1 MAQADAEALE
11 ARRLK
16 KEALIEHVYALRR
29 MLIIIAATIGLAFVV
44 MFYQM
49 STQLAGFLLRPLV
62 SRGIDVIATRVSE
75 SLVMQMK
82 TCLVAA
88 LICSMPMII
97 YQIWDFAAPALYPGE
112 KRGFWLIFLSML
124 LLFAVGIVFA
134 YAFVFP
140 LAIDLFYEAGH
151 GVAEAMWSV
160 NDYFNF
166 VLGFLLP
173 FGLMFELPVV
183 VWLLARNG
191 KVTAKG
197 MNKSRKYFILG
208 AAVVA
213 AILTPPDVVSQT
225 MLLIPLLLLYELSAL
240 IVRIVKPKG
249 ETQPAEGSTR

>member
-1 MAQADAEALE
+1 MAEANAETLDE
-11 ARRLK
+11 KSLK
-16 KEALIEHVYALRR
+16 KQALIEHIYALRR
-29 MLIIIAATIGLAFVV
+29 MLIAIAATVAITFAV

-49 STQLAGFLLRPLV
+49 SGQLAGFLLRPLV
-62 SRGIDVIATRVSE
+62 QRGIDVIATKVSE

-88 LICSMPMII
+88 VICSMPMII
-97 YQIWDFAAPALYPGE
+97 YQIWDFAAPALYPRE
-112 KRGFWLIFLSML
+112 RRGFWLIFLSML
-124 LLFAVGIVFA
+124 LLFAMGIVFA
-134 YAFVFP
+134 YLFVFP

-151 GVAEAMWSV
+151 GVAVSMWSV

-183 VWLLARNG
+183 VFLLARGG
-191 KVTAKG
+191 KVTAKA
-197 MNKSRKYFILG
+197 MNRSRKYFLLA

-213 AILTPPDVVSQT
+213 AILTPPDVVSQV

-240 IVRIVKPKG
+240 IVRLVKPRAARQD
-249 ETQPAEGSTR
+249 ETARS

>member
-1 MAQADAEALE
+1 MAESNAAENQI
-11 ARRLK
+11 RRLR
-16 KEALIEHVYALRR
+16 KEALIEHVHALRR
-29 MLIIIAATIGLAFVV
+29 MLIIITATIAVV
-44 MFYQM
+44 FAAMFYQM
-49 STQLAGFLLRPLV
+49 SSQLAIFLLRPLV
-62 SRGIDVIATRVSE
+62 ARGIDVIATKVSE

-82 TCLVAA
+82 VCLVTA

-97 YQIWDFAAPALYPGE
+97 YQIWDFAAPALYPQE

-124 LLFAVGIVFA
+124 LLFALGIVFA
-134 YAFVFP
+134 YLFVFP

-183 VWLLARNG
+183 VWLLAKNG
-191 KVTAKG
+191 KVTGAG
-197 MNKSRKYFILG
+197 MNKSRKYFILS

-213 AILTPPDVVSQT
+213 AILTPPDIVSQT
-225 MLLIPLLLLYELSAL
+225 LLLVPLLVLYEISAL
-240 IVRIVKPKG
+240 VVKFVKPK
-249 ETQPAEGSTR
+249 AVH

>member
-1 MAQADAEALE
+1 MAESNTADNQ

-16 KEALIEHVYALRR
+16 REALIAHVYALRR
-29 MLIIIAATIGLAFVV
+29 MLVMIVATVVIVFAA

-49 STQLAGFLLRPLV
+49 SQQLAAFLLRPLV
-62 SRGIDVIATRVSE
+62 SRGIDVISYRVSE

-82 TCLVAA
+82 VCLVAA

-97 YQIWDFAAPALYPGE
+97 YQIWDFAAPALYPPE
-112 KRGFWLIFLSML
+112 KKGFWLIFLSML

-134 YAFVFP
+134 YLFVFP

-183 VWLLARNG
+183 VWLLAKNG
-191 KVTAKG
+191 KVTGAG
-197 MNKSRKYFILG
+197 MNKSRKYFILS

-213 AILTPPDVVSQT
+213 AILTPPDIVSQT
-225 MLLIPLLLLYELSAL
+225 LLLVPLLVLYEISAL
-240 IVRIVKPKG
+240 IVRFVKPK
-249 ETQPAEGSTR
+249 AVH